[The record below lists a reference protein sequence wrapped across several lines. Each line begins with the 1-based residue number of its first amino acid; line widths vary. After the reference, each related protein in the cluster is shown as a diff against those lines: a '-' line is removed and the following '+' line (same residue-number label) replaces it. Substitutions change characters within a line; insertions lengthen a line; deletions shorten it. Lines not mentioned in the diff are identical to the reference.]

1 MSATGT
7 WRNGTVTTSIGQVAY
22 SVIGTTG
29 SDGDPVVLLHSLG
42 LARESWRPTA
52 ETLAAAATVY
62 ALDLPGHGDSPGP
75 HLMLTIEDY
84 AKVVADFCAAAGMP
98 RVHLVGNSFGSVV
111 AAEVAARFPD
121 LVASLVLVG
130 CPAWQDRTVR
140 EQWLHQRSDILL
152 TPDGDACQ
160 VTRELVASMFPV
172 LQDSYV
178 DVVAT
183 GFAKA
188 GTWIRNVMW
197 ALYAYDSTPTFG
209 EITQRTLVIYG
220 EHDWLQS
227 TAPHLMAQLRDGT
240 HVTIQGG
247 AHMTPVNRPLEL
259 AAAIA
264 DHVRSAT
271 GIGAGTGSRPT

>member
-1 MSATGT
+1 MTATGA
-7 WRNGTVTTSIGQVAY
+7 WRDGTVTTSIGQVAY

-29 SDGDPVVLLHSLG
+29 TAGDPVVLLHSLG

-52 ETLAAAATVY
+52 ETLAAAAMVY

-75 HLMLTIEDY
+75 RLMLTIEDY
-84 AKVVADFCAAAGMP
+84 AKVVADFCAAGGMP

-152 TPDGDACQ
+152 TPDGEACQ
-160 VTRELVASMFPV
+160 VTSELVASMFPV
-172 LQDSYV
+172 LKDSYV

-227 TAPHLMAQLRDGT
+227 TAPHLMAQLRDGAQ
-240 HVTIQGG
+240 VTIPGG
-247 AHMTPVNRPLEL
+247 AHMTPVNRPSEL
-259 AAAIA
+259 AAVIA

-271 GIGAGTGSRPT
+271 AIGAGTGSRSA